1 MNRGPGGSY
10 EKCLA
15 MKILL
20 AALLGIITIV
30 AQVSA
35 QGAGGYDFNAQSEG
49 QLIGQLSPLQV
60 AGISMV
66 VVACLGATV
75 VSMFFCYYVYKKN
88 QENLALP
95 RY

>member
-1 MNRGPGGSY
+1 M
-10 EKCLA
+10 ELF
-15 MKILL
+15 LTT
-20 AALLGIITIV
+20 LLGVIAIV
-30 AQVSA
+30 TEVSA

-49 QLIGQLSPLQV
+49 QLSGQLSPLQV

-66 VVACLGATV
+66 VVACLGAAV

-88 QENLALP
+88 KENMALP

>member
-1 MNRGPGGSY
+1 MG
-10 EKCLA
+10 
-15 MKILL
+15 LL
-20 AALLGIITIV
+20 LLSALLGFIAVITE
-30 AQVSA
+30 VSA

-88 QENLALP
+88 KENLALP

>member
-1 MNRGPGGSY
+1 MT
-10 EKCLA
+10 
-15 MKILL
+15 
-20 AALLGIITIV
+20 ALLGIITIV
-30 AQVSA
+30 AEVSA
-35 QGAGGYDFNAQSEG
+35 QGASGYDFNAQSEG
-49 QLIGQLSPLQV
+49 QRFGQLSPLQV

>member
-1 MNRGPGGSY
+1 M
-10 EKCLA
+10 EL
-15 MKILL
+15 LL
-20 AALLGIITIV
+20 ATLLGLIAIV
-30 AQVSA
+30 TEVTA

-49 QLIGQLSPLQV
+49 QLTGQLSPLQV

-66 VVACLGATV
+66 VVACLGAAV

-88 QENLALP
+88 KENLALP

>member
-1 MNRGPGGSY
+1 M
-10 EKCLA
+10 EF
-15 MKILL
+15 LL
-20 AALLGIITIV
+20 TTIVGVIAIITK
-30 AQVSA
+30 VSA

-49 QLIGQLSPLQV
+49 QLSGQLSPLQV

-66 VVACLGATV
+66 VVACLGAAV

-88 QENLALP
+88 KENTALP

>member
-1 MNRGPGGSY
+1 M
-10 EKCLA
+10 EF
-15 MKILL
+15 LL
-20 AALLGIITIV
+20 TTLVGVIAIFTE
-30 AQVSA
+30 VSA

-49 QLIGQLSPLQV
+49 QLSGQLSPLQV

-66 VVACLGATV
+66 VVACLGAAV

-88 QENLALP
+88 KDNIAMP